1 MDVLGYQAGVVAPVI
16 CERLLDHCLNKNSK
30 DNMSVCLVVLPG
42 APSAIPGYDAARVL
56 FCVMVLIV
64 ELGVVGLQHLHS
76 PNVSLQT

>member
-42 APSAIPGYDAARVL
+42 APSAIPGYAVPEIAAGAADEGRSKA
-56 FCVMVLIV
+56 
-64 ELGVVGLQHLHS
+64 EQ
-76 PNVSLQT
+76 QTGQ